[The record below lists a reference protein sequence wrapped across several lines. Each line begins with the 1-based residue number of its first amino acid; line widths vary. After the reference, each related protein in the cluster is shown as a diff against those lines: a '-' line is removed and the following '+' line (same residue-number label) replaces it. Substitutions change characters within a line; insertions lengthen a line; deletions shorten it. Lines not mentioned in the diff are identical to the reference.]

1 MLCFCLAVRT
11 PQFLQEDLRK
21 VSNNSMILGS
31 TIKLNN
37 YVERGKL
44 PNQPFICSLSTKP
57 RSQKVQYLL
66 FLSFVLMKKL
76 QMCQRLLATYDI
88 IILTEK

>member
-11 PQFLQEDLRK
+11 PQFFQEDLIK
-21 VSNNSMILGS
+21 VSDNSMRGS